1 MNSKIKRG
9 LIVGRF
15 QPWHLG
21 HHKAI
26 INLLKEVDELV
37 IVVGS
42 SMESHQLEN
51 PFTAGER
58 IEMIA
63 AALKSTDL
71 YERCFIIPIPDVSQN
86 ALWTAQIK
94 GQAPKFDVV
103 YTNNPLVKQLFEG
116 EGFKTREMVS
126 GLPEVNSTSVR
137 EAMFG
142 KDNWEKMLPKVVVEY
157 LNGINAMDR
166 IRAIAEKEKKQ

>member
-1 MNSKIKRG
+1 MNKKIKRG
-9 LIVGRF
+9 LVVGRF
-15 QPWHLG
+15 QPYHLG

-26 INLLKEVDELV
+26 INALKEVDELV

-42 SMESHQLEN
+42 SRESHQLEN

-63 AALKSTDL
+63 TALKSEDL
-71 YERCFIIPIPDVSQN
+71 YKRCFIIPIPDVIQN

-94 GQAPKFDVV
+94 GQAPKFHVV

-116 EGFKTREMVS
+116 EGFKAKEMVS
-126 GLPEVNSTSVR
+126 GLPEINSTSVR
-137 EAMFG
+137 DAMFG
-142 KDNWEKMLPKVVVEY
+142 KNNWEKMLPKIVVEY
-157 LNGINAMDR
+157 LHSINAMDR
-166 IRAIAEKEKKQ
+166 IRAISEKEKKQ

>member
-1 MNSKIKRG
+1 MKRG
-9 LIVGRF
+9 LVVGRF
-15 QPWHLG
+15 QPYHLG
-21 HHKAI
+21 HHKAL
-26 INLLKEVDELV
+26 INALKEVDELV

-42 SMESHQLEN
+42 SKESHQFEN

-63 AALKSTDL
+63 IGLKSKGL
-71 YERCFIIPIPDVSQN
+71 YEKCFIVPIPDVQQN

-94 GQAPKFDVV
+94 GQTPRFDVV

-116 EGFKTREMVS
+116 EGFKTKEMLS
-126 GLPEVNSTSVR
+126 GLPEINSTSVR
-137 EAMFG
+137 DAMFG
-142 KDNWEKMLPKVVVEY
+142 KNNWEKMLPAVVVDY
-157 LNGINAMDR
+157 LKSINAMDR